1 MPNVPK
7 DCCIN
12 YDTAEFLE
20 LSQLE
25 KKKFENGLDWLCKT
39 YHFDKMYFKS
49 RPYLSGRQSNIEIQY
64 EVAPLLSLILEANA
78 EKQVFKSTKKHKI
91 TEITEFNKKQI
102 DKIEKLPPY
111 LKNLI
116 KNETTYWQV
125 YQMSSLLPMLIER
138 FAMLF
143 ATIAHFEANLAQNM
157 VGDIIKQLD
166 DWIDN
171 IFLHNYQLK
180 MAEAQIKD
188 KSSERESARINLGTD
203 GLPTYGGQCPLY
215 LIDEVIITVFSN
227 LYNRD
232 SEIGK
237 EFQSLHQEQEELEQL
252 KGKNVPIEKII
263 DLRQRYLTALNNW
276 FQSMPILTYDN
287 KGKEEMVTHAEEQK
301 RIDETVSL
309 FAKRYSSEEIKNFDT
324 KFKTIVSQTLH
335 YFGKFNYKNENEDL
349 EKLYSEIEKIKREK
363 IELFQELCNM
373 HYYKKIYT
381 HLDDALGNHIIEILE
396 KEQARKERALG
407 E

>member
-20 LSQLE
+20 LSQL
-25 KKKFENGLDWLCKT
+25 KKKEFENGLDWLCKT

-188 KSSERESARINLGTD
+188 KSIEWESARINLGTD

-252 KGKNVPIEKII
+252 KGKNVPIEKIM

-276 FQSMPILTYDN
+276 FQPMPILTYDN

>member
-49 RPYLSGRQSNIEIQY
+49 RPYLSSRQSNIEIQY

-188 KSSERESARINLGTD
+188 KSIERESARINLGTD

-276 FQSMPILTYDN
+276 FQPMPILTYDN

-324 KFKTIVSQTLH
+324 KFKTIVSETLH

-396 KEQARKERALG
+396 KEQARKERTLG

>member
-20 LSQLE
+20 LSQLS
-25 KKKFENGLDWLCKT
+25 KKQFENGLDWLCKT

-49 RPYLSGRQSNIEIQY
+49 RPNLSGRQSNIEIQY
-64 EVAPLLSLILEANA
+64 EMAPLLSLILNANA
-78 EKQVFKSTKKHKI
+78 NKEIFKSEEKQKI
-91 TEITEFNKKQI
+91 TEIVKFNEKQI
-102 DKIEKLPPY
+102 DEIEKLPPY

-166 DWIDN
+166 DWINN

-180 MAEAQIKD
+180 MAESQIKN
-188 KSSERESARINLGTD
+188 KSIERESSRMNLGTD

-215 LIDEVIITVFSN
+215 LIDEVVITVFSN

-232 SEIGK
+232 SDIGK
-237 EFQSLHQEQEELEQL
+237 EFKTLHQEQEELEQL
-252 KGKNVPIEKII
+252 KGKKVPIEKII
-263 DLRQRYLTALNNW
+263 DLRQRYLTALNDW
-276 FQSMPILTYDN
+276 FQPKPIVLYDYD
-287 KGKEEMVTHAEEQK
+287 KQQEEIITHDEEQK
-301 RIDETVSL
+301 RIDETVSS
-309 FAKRYSSEEIKNFDT
+309 FAKRYSSEETKNFDN
-324 KFKTIVSQTLH
+324 KSKIIVSDTLH
-335 YFGKFNYKNENEDL
+335 FFGQFDHKSENEDL
-349 EKLYSEIEKIKREK
+349 EKLYSEI
-363 IELFQELCNM
+363 
-373 HYYKKIYT
+373 KK
-381 HLDDALGNHIIEILE
+381 
-396 KEQARKERALG
+396 
-407 E
+407 

>member
-49 RPYLSGRQSNIEIQY
+49 RPYLSSRQSNIEIQY

-276 FQSMPILTYDN
+276 FQPMPILTYDN

>member
-20 LSQLE
+20 LSQL
-25 KKKFENGLDWLCKT
+25 KKKEFENGLDWLCKT

-237 EFQSLHQEQEELEQL
+237 EFQSLYQEQEELEQL

>member
-373 HYYKKIYT
+373 
-381 HLDDALGNHIIEILE
+381 
-396 KEQARKERALG
+396 
-407 E
+407 

>member
-237 EFQSLHQEQEELEQL
+237 EFQSLHQEQEELQQL

>member
-276 FQSMPILTYDN
+276 FQPMPILTYDN

-324 KFKTIVSQTLH
+324 KFKTIVSETLH

-396 KEQARKERALG
+396 KEQARKERTLG